1 MLRKSFQRAYF
12 STAESTRR
20 VYRIP
25 GKNINV
31 ASHNEERRDE

>member
-1 MLRKSFQRAYF
+1 MNKSLQKACF
-12 STAESTRR
+12 SAEASSMRR

-31 ASHNEERRDE
+31 ASHNEERRAE